1 MCYVNPGFYIYI
13 YYWYVPCL
21 VADVKG
27 DFLNVLREPWFLYI
41 YYWYVPCLVADVKGD
56 FLNVL
61 HQPWFLYIYITGMY
75 HVL

>member
-1 MCYVNPGFYIYI
+1 MSCSGCERRFPECVTSTLVSVYI

-27 DFLNVLREPWFLYI
+27 DFLNVLR
-41 YYWYVPCLVADVKGD
+41 
-56 FLNVL
+56 
-61 HQPWFLYIYITGMY
+61 QPWFLYIHITGMY